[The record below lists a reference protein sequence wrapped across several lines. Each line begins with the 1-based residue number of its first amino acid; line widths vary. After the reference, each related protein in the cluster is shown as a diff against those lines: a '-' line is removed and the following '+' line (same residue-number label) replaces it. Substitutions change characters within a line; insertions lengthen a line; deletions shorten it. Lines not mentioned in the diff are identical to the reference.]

1 MTHPTDDRPKA
12 RTDGGPT
19 ATTDDERATT
29 LAVEELS
36 HCYGSEQALSDVSF
50 GLEPGE
56 LAAVVGPSG
65 CGKTTLV
72 QAIAGHLTPSQG
84 RIRLRGT
91 DVTDQPPEQRAVGL
105 VFQTPTLYPH
115 MTVDEN
121 VAYGLAAREIPSAE
135 RAAIVGEYLDLVD
148 LADQREAY
156 PSELSGGQGRRVEL
170 ARALAPQPDLLVL
183 DEPLSALDRS
193 LRLRLRDEIAHI
205 QEETGVT
212 TLLVTHDQE
221 EAMTLADRLVVM
233 NDGRVS
239 AVGRP
244 RALYE
249 SPPTRFVGSFL
260 GRSTELAATV
270 RDTDPLR
277 LAVGGGEV
285 RLPGGG
291 RSSAVGESVRCL
303 VRPHGL
309 SLRPPAEAPL
319 SGTISRVVDLGRR
332 YDVTVALDGETEV
345 MVEREGEP
353 PAVGDTVGVAVDPAS
368 VAVFTGAGEP
378 IDAA

>member
-19 ATTDDERATT
+19 TATDDERATT

-84 RIRLRGT
+84 RIRLRGA
-91 DVTDQPPEQRAVGL
+91 DVTGQPPEQRAVGL

-319 SGTISRVVDLGRR
+319 SGTVSRVVDLGRR